1 MRHRLTKRACDECIS
16 RKVKCSGAWPCET
29 CQNAPKQVN
38 CTYLKPA
45 RRRGPKVR
53 RYNGVPEETVV
64 DTLTGS
70 SVDHGA
76 VRVSSVERGSAP
88 TEDRDCAAT
97 TIPME
102 SLASVVRLYQRASYS
117 VWPVVNAEVLLEKLE
132 GGTQD
137 VGTLCLAMALCAA
150 TMAQL
155 ELAPIA
161 VDDWVVDSAAMAS
174 ECMRMR
180 EANKYREHLDKRS
193 ILVSFFLHV
202 YHAKINKRNSAM
214 MFIQEAVSGAR
225 LLKLDE
231 GVGDRDTSGVVA
243 NEEIMFLLLWVSERG
258 WAMHVGLEP
267 SYSSPLRLP
276 DDISVGNNADV
287 KGLLELARL
296 FATFDGFSSAR
307 RNAGGSGQPVM
318 TVDGLA
324 ETESVLSMLSFGQ
337 GDRPSTRIADY
348 CITKAWMRTIIWQ
361 EALSRHL
368 LSSKSYTQLM
378 TFKFPAVVSRDLLK
392 SLQGFTESDLLPL
405 GRDQLLKCFE
415 IANSLADTV
424 LFTSSVSAYPAF
436 QLGPQD
442 FLHALYQKLLP
453 FLEQDPMLKSILHTK
468 TADAL
473 VKAPARL
480 LSMEHDH
487 WSIDDEDIDHPVE
500 AHLDSPEQNV
510 DPQWILY
517 EDQFDECI
525 VSEEVD

>member
-53 RYNGVPEETVV
+53 RYSGGPEHTTV
-64 DTLTGS
+64 DPLTGS
-70 SVDHGA
+70 SADHHGE
-76 VRVSSVERGSAP
+76 VRVTSVEGGSG
-88 TEDRDCAAT
+88 DQKCATA
-97 TIPME
+97 IPMGT
-102 SLASVVRLYQRASYS
+102 LASVVRLYQQASYT
-117 VWPVVNAEVLLEKLE
+117 VWPVVNAEVLWEKLE
-132 GGTQD
+132 SGTQD

-155 ELAPIA
+155 ELAPIT
-161 VDDWVVDSAAMAS
+161 VDDRVVDSAAMAS

-180 EANKYREHLDKRS
+180 EVNKYRENLDMRS

-231 GVGDRDTSGVVA
+231 GVGDRDAPEIVA
-243 NEEIMFLLLWVSERG
+243 NKEIVFLLLWVSERG
-258 WAMHVGLEP
+258 WGMHVGLEP
-267 SYSSPLRLP
+267 SYTSPLWLP
-276 DDISVGNNADV
+276 DEMNVGNDADV

-307 RNAGGSGQPVM
+307 RNAGSSDQPAM
-318 TVDGLA
+318 TADALA

-348 CITKAWMRTIIWQ
+348 CITKEWMRAIIWQ

-424 LFTSSVSAYPAF
+424 LFTPAVSAYPAF

-480 LSMEHDH
+480 LSMDYDH
-487 WSIDDEDIDHPVE
+487 WTIDVDENIDHSVE
-500 AHLDSPEQNV
+500 AYSDSPEQYV

-517 EDQFDECI
+517 EDQSDER
-525 VSEEVD
+525 V